1 MAGCEC
7 ESLETTVMP
16 AGTHGSRAT
25 GRSFDPGTVAA
36 AGSMLLIATILV
48 VTLSG
53 TALGWD
59 GARAEPSTSTS
70 TSSSTSSSTPS
81 STSSS
86 TSSSASATSD
96 PWAKLRTSDWGL
108 LLVAAIGVGV
118 SKSGLS
124 GIGMV
129 HVLIF
134 AFVFG
139 GRVSTGILLPL
150 LIVGDLCAVRLVG
163 RDVLWMNVRRLLPPA
178 LVGVAVGWLLLGR
191 LEEQSFKPLI
201 GGIILALSVGQLAR
215 MWRPELFARVP
226 HTTWFVWLMGTLAGV
241 TTMLANAAGPI
252 VALYLLAIALPK
264 TQLVATAA
272 WFFLIVNCVKV
283 PLSANLGLIGPTT
296 LAINLM
302 LAPCVVLGLIMGRWI
317 VARIPQRAFDSLILA
332 FTAAGAL
339 RLSGLI

>member
-1 MAGCEC
+1 MRHGAD
-7 ESLETTVMP
+7 VMRRGKSGIALWRSVAVATAIAACLAARLAAIPP
-16 AGTHGSRAT
+16 A
-25 GRSFDPGTVAA
+25 
-36 AGSMLLIATILV
+36 
-48 VTLSG
+48 
-53 TALGWD
+53 
-59 GARAEPSTSTS
+59 ARAEPAADVAPTAPGVDAVPAS
-70 TSSSTSSSTPS
+70 PA
-81 STSSS
+81 
-86 TSSSASATSD
+86 SSATDPSA
-96 PWAKLRTSDWGL
+96 LRAASTAEPGPDNLWLRLRAFDWGL
-108 LLVAAIGVGV
+108 LLIAAVGVGI

-163 RDVLWMNVRRLLPPA
+163 RDVLWGNVRRLLPPA

-191 LEEQSFKPLI
+191 LDEQAFKPLI
-201 GGIILALSVGQLAR
+201 GGIILALSAGQFMR

-226 HTTWFVWLMGTLAGV
+226 HTTWFVWMMGILAGV

-296 LAINLM
+296 LAINLL
-302 LAPCVVLGLIMGRWI
+302 LAPCVIVGLMAGRWI

-332 FTAAGAL
+332 FTALGAL